1 MSQEPKDTDEHEPK
15 DEAEDEAAQER
26 DSDEGQGETDE
37 PDEDEDEDEDEGAD
51 EDEPAPAKEE
61 PKAAGAK
68 KKAGKSASGSAK
80 GRPGAKP
87 PPAKRSPTRSILLYA
102 LLIGGIAL
110 AFAYLGQQGGGG
122 DTEIPTPTWKE
133 GDVVDVTITL
143 VTTDLKDLGCASDE
157 EVKGLHCAF
166 EDKRK
171 PHPKGSDP
179 RTDDKILQPYTTVD
193 RFQLLAAGMWLTPEL
208 KAKIDAE
215 NWNNPSPRFNVECK
229 YKVEGRVKE
238 AFIRWKPENDWISN
252 AARDQ
257 FAGSL
262 SDCKVR
268 QQGRLAPKGAPKPK
282 GS

>member
-1 MSQEPKDTDEHEPK
+1 MSQEPKDTEEQEPNK
-15 DEAEDEAAQER
+15 DAEDEEAPER
-26 DSDEGQGETDE
+26 DSGEGEAEAGA
-37 PDEDEDEDEDEGAD
+37 PEDEEEEEEEEEPGAD
-51 EDEPAPAKEE
+51 EEKPQTEAEKPAGTKKKVG
-61 PKAAGAK
+61 KAAGA
-68 KKAGKSASGSAK
+68 AAK

-171 PHPKGSDP
+171 PHSKGSDP

-193 RFQLLAAGMWLTPEL
+193 RFQLLAAGMWLNPEL

-229 YKVEGRVKE
+229 YKVEGRIKE

-257 FAGSL
+257 FVGSL

-268 QQGRLAPKGAPKPK
+268 QQGRAAPKGAKPK